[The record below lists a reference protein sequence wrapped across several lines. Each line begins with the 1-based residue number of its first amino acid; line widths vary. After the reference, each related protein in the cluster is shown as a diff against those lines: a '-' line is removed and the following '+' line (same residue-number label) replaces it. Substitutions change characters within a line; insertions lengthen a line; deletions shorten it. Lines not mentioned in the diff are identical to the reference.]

1 MWRAILAAAA
11 LLIVLWKKKLLPW
24 CKKHLLPK
32 RMRLLRDLTE
42 WNSEHLCCQ
51 QKNGVQVR
59 CFRSDSGNTF
69 ALGSRADEIYAL
81 AAKAAMLVQMFR
93 ERRLSR
99 RAMPRLLRKDP
110 LLDQIEDGF
119 LSALDQYLCEMR
131 MFQYDRVS
139 DPGYGTD
146 ILLRARFLL
155 ENAEGLVQHYGDYM
169 LALTRSA
176 AMDTKGDRERIEA
189 AVRGMQTAVAQ
200 TRNDVSFP
208 MPAEQPQAAEQDAA
222 QPEDAQSGMRMQ

>member
-11 LLIVLWKKKLLPW
+11 LLFVFAKKKLIPW

-32 RMRLLRDLTE
+32 RMRLLREVTD
-42 WNSEHLCCQ
+42 WNSEHLCYQ
-51 QKNGVQVR
+51 QKDGIPMR
-59 CFRSDSGNTF
+59 CYRSDSGNVF

-81 AAKAAMLVQMFR
+81 AARAAMLVQMFR
-93 ERRLSR
+93 ERRISR

-110 LLDQIEDGF
+110 LLSQIEDGF
-119 LSALDQYLCEMR
+119 LSALDQYLSEMR
-131 MFQYDRVS
+131 MFQYDRIS
-139 DPGYGTD
+139 EPGYGSD

-176 AMDTKGDRERIEA
+176 AMDTKSDKERIEA

-200 TRNDVSFP
+200 TRDDLAFP

-222 QPEDAQSGMRMQ
+222 KPEEAETGMRMQ